1 MDRFLTVK
9 KRNIENPS
17 ESLPTNAKITKRDD
31 NFRIVTMNSNSLA
44 NRISDKKNHADFK
57 AFIECHLPDI
67 VAIQEVR
74 LPAKTTSS
82 NPKKNDGS
90 RRDRTKI
97 DDRDSKASTDK
108 HLLKNCEAFKDY
120 QMYYSLS
127 DWRYA
132 GTAIALRKNSTEP
145 LWIEYTFKAAEE
157 KSIKHQE
164 LQMLNNQAS
173 SITPIAAA
181 AENAVLK
188 CTAASEEKEK
198 EKEVEKEKE
207 EEKEED
213 KGSNEDIK
221 SGAECDYES
230 STIMDGHYADGR
242 VICMGFPSFDLL
254 ATYSPNNGSSDTS
267 FHRRRLWDKDT
278 HLFVER
284 AAKRG
289 RPLVWVGDLN
299 VAHTPAD
306 VTHPAFFS
314 QQMRQPDSGN
324 SGQAGI
330 CVSIGLDVM

>member
-17 ESLPTNAKITKRDD
+17 ESLPTNAKISKRDD

-108 HLLKNCEAFKDY
+108 HLLKNCEAFKYY

-132 GTAIALRKNSTEP
+132 GTAIALRKNSREP
-145 LWIEYTFKAAEE
+145 LWIEYTFKAAED

-164 LQMLNNQAS
+164 SQMLNDQAS
-173 SITPIAAA
+173 SITPMTAAA
-181 AENAVLK
+181 AEDAV
-188 CTAASEEKEK
+188 TAPEEKEK
-198 EKEVEKEKE
+198 EEG
-207 EEKEED
+207 
-213 KGSNEDIK
+213 KGK
-221 SGAECDYES
+221 SGADSVYES

-284 AAKRG
+284 ATKRG

-330 CVSIGLDVM
+330 HTTIGCDVMSCDVM

>member
-17 ESLPTNAKITKRDD
+17 EILPTNAKITKRDD
-31 NFRIVTMNSNSLA
+31 NFGIVTMNSNSLA

-120 QMYYSLS
+120 QTYYSLS

-164 LQMLNNQAS
+164 LQMLNKQAS
-173 SITPIAAA
+173 STAPIAAA
-181 AENAVLK
+181 
-188 CTAASEEKEK
+188 
-198 EKEVEKEKE
+198 VEKKDKE
-207 EEKEED
+207 EEKEEE
-213 KGSNEDIK
+213 KGLNEDIT
-221 SGAECDYES
+221 SGADSDYES

-330 CVSIGLDVM
+330 YATIGLNLV

>member
-9 KRNIENPS
+9 KRTLEN
-17 ESLPTNAKITKRDD
+17 SLDGLPLNAKITKKDE
-31 NFRIVTMNSNSLA
+31 NFTIVSVNSNSLA

-57 AFIECHLPDI
+57 SFVERHLPDI
-67 VAIQEVR
+67 IAIQEVR

-108 HLLKNCEAFKDY
+108 HLLKNCEAFQDY

-132 GTAIALRKNSTEP
+132 GTAIALRKSCVEP
-145 LWIEYTFKAAEE
+145 FWIAYTFKAAEE
-157 KSIKHQE
+157 KSINHME
-164 LQMLNNQAS
+164 LYTVKDQTPSISLIAS
-173 SITPIAAA
+173 AEIIAS
-181 AENAVLK
+181 E
-188 CTAASEEKEK
+188 CTAALDEKGTK
-198 EKEVEKEKE
+198 E
-207 EEKEED
+207 
-213 KGSNEDIK
+213 NLK
-221 SGAECDYES
+221 SGDNHDYES

-289 RPLVWVGDLN
+289 RPVVWVGDLN

-306 VTHPAFFS
+306 VTHPLFFS
-314 QQMRQPDSGN
+314 QQMRQSDSGN
-324 SGQAGI
+324 SGQAGRLHYI
-330 CVSIGLDVM
+330 RLQ

>member
-44 NRISDKKNHADFK
+44 NRISDKKNHADLK

-120 QMYYSLS
+120 QTYYSLS

-145 LWIEYTFKAAEE
+145 LWTEYTFKAAEE

-164 LQMLNNQAS
+164 LQMLSNQAL
-173 SITPIAAA
+173 SITRIASA
-181 AENAVLK
+181 AENAVLE
-188 CTAASEEKEK
+188 CTAASEEDENENENEKEK
-198 EKEVEKEKE
+198 EKKE
-207 EEKEED
+207 
-213 KGSNEDIK
+213 KGSNEDIT
-221 SGAECDYES
+221 SRADSDYES

-267 FHRRRLWDKDT
+267 FQRRRLWDKDT

-284 AAKRG
+284 SAKRG

-324 SGQAGI
+324 SGQAGRY
-330 CVSIGLDVM
+330 VSLGFDVM